1 VAPAGNTGEET
12 KERMVSAAR
21 DLLLQG
27 GLPGLSM
34 RAVAHE
40 CGVSATAIYRH
51 FEDKDHL
58 LSAAVL
64 QGFRLFACY
73 LQTAFKEC
81 EPGAR
86 LVTLMRRYFDFACEN
101 RNDYRLIFMTD
112 CEQQSLP
119 RLDEASRREIR
130 ATFQMLQ
137 DCITES
143 QRAGLVMAG
152 DPRSLAAYAWSS
164 LHGLASLIV
173 GGNLGASEDEIVLLI
188 DQHLVLLSRS
198 LKC

>member
-1 VAPAGNTGEET
+1 
-12 KERMVSAAR
+12 MISAAR

-34 RAVAHE
+34 RAVARE

-51 FEDKDHL
+51 FEDKDDL

-64 QGFRLFACY
+64 QGFRSFGHY
-73 LQTAFKEC
+73 LRSAFKEC

-86 LVTLMRRYFDFACEN
+86 LATLMRRYFDFACEN
-101 RNDYRLIFMTD
+101 QSDYRLIFMTD

-119 RLDEASRREIR
+119 RLDEASRREILG
-130 ATFQMLQ
+130 TFQMLQ

-143 QRAGLVMAG
+143 QQAGLVVQG
-152 DPRSLAAYAWSS
+152 EPRALAAYAWSS
-164 LHGLASLIV
+164 LHGLASLII
-173 GGNLGASEDEIVLLI
+173 GGNLGANEDEIVALI

-198 LKC
+198 LNR